1 VKVLKVLKVKSCF
14 SNGFDGEFGIEGFED
29 SFIPILMI
37 GVVSVVDV
45 SAFHHVLDCVLEIV
59 FHLPV
64 LAHGLA
70 QLVSVF

>member
-1 VKVLKVLKVKSCF
+1 MKVSKVLKVKSGF
-14 SNGFDGEFGIEGFED
+14 SNGFDGEFGIEGFKD
-29 SFIPILMI
+29 SFIAMLVI

-59 FHLPV
+59 LHLTV